1 MVKPTIETLRER
13 AHGQVI
19 TADSPEYDEAR

>member
-1 MVKPTIETLRER
+1 MGNLTIDMLRER